1 MIIVNELRILNN
13 QLIIDVEMDTDMCT
27 TTLVHPCHIVKIEI
41 YNQTNYNSG
50 TPLDTF
56 TPVETVTEYQVEIP
70 LETAPY
76 EEFHSTDLFFIKVYW
91 DGTPA
96 SDCPCGADVSPE
108 NFAVYDKQL
117 VYKKGM
123 KYLSELSNCCADK
136 TSAIDF
142 ILTQKYFDLS
152 LNNGAIVDAIN
163 LWNKMMNGTS
173 TVATSNCGCHA

>member
-1 MIIVNELRILNN
+1 MIIVETLRISNS
-13 QLIIDVEMDTDMCT
+13 QLEIHVKIDSDLCATESSCT
-27 TTLVHPCHIVKIEI
+27 LDKIEI
-41 YNQTNYNSG
+41 YNQTNYNSS
-50 TPLDTF
+50 TPLYTLPD
-56 TPVETVTEYQVEIP
+56 VSGNTEYSITIP

-76 EEFHSTDLFFIKVYW
+76 EELHSTDLFFIKIYW
-91 DGTPA
+91 DGNPA
-96 SDCPCGADVSPE
+96 SNCPCGADVSPE

-136 TSAIDF
+136 TGAVDF

-163 LWNKMMNGTS
+163 LWNKMINGTS
-173 TVATSNCGCHA
+173 TVSTSNCGCHA

>member
-1 MIIVNELRILNN
+1 MITVNELRISDHN
-13 QLIIDVEMDTDMCT
+13 LIINIAIDS
-27 TTLVHPCHIVKIEI
+27 TLCATEQTCLIKKVEI
-41 YNQTNYNSG
+41 YNQTNYNESS
-50 TPLDTF
+50 TTSEFNNINATTFNQTVLLDSN
-56 TPVETVTEYQVEIP
+56 VEDFEY
-70 LETAPY
+70 LK
-76 EEFHSTDLFFIKVYW
+76 STDLIFVKVYW

-136 TSAIDF
+136 TGAIDF

-152 LNNGAIVDAIN
+152 LNNGAIVDAID
-163 LWNKMMNGTS
+163 LWGKMMEGSYT
-173 TVATSNCGCHA
+173 TATNNCGCNG